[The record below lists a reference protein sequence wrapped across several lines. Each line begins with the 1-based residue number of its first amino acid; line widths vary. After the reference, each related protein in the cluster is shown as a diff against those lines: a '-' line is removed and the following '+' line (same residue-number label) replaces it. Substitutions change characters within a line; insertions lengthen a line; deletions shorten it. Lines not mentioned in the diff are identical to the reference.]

1 MTKYSR
7 EDIKRICQ
15 EEKVKFVRLQFTD
28 IFGTMKNVAIT
39 VQQLDK
45 ALNNQMMFDGSSI
58 EGFVRIEESDMYL
71 YPDPDSFVIFPW
83 SSGGESGRLICDVYN
98 ADGTPFEELPK
109 KYLKRVLKRQE
120 IWDIGCA
127 WVLKRSFSLPYR
139 RGWKPTT
146 NTHDNAGYFDL
157 GPVDLGKSARQEM
170 CITLEQM
177 GFEIEASHHEL
188 APGQHEIDFKYDDA
202 WLQPTM

>member
-83 SSGGESGRLICDVYN
+83 SSGQGKVARLICDVYN
-98 ADGTPFEELPK
+98 ADGTPFEGCPRNT
-109 KYLKRVLKRQE
+109 LKRVFKR
-120 IWDIGCA
+120 G
-127 WVLKRSFSLPYR
+127 
-139 RGWKPTT
+139 RGY
-146 NTHDNAGYFDL
+146 G
-157 GPVDLGKSARQEM
+157 
-170 CITLEQM
+170 I
-177 GFEIEASHHEL
+177 
-188 APGQHEIDFKYDDA
+188 
-202 WLQPTM
+202 